1 VTDHASYSPGDGTR
15 SDPKL
20 VNPVTGSV
28 LPADLGIVLV
38 HKHIVTPA
46 PSVAQALP
54 ETFPTYEIMA
64 LCSTELTRLRSDFG
78 VSTIDRA
85 TVELG
90 RDTPVAQKM
99 MKFAAL
105 AQAATGLPIEREAY
119 Q

>member
-1 VTDHASYSPGDGTR
+1 
-15 SDPKL
+15 
-20 VNPVTGSV
+20 
-28 LPADLGIVLV
+28 V
-38 HKHIVTPA
+38 HKHIVTRA
-46 PSVAQALP
+46 PTVGQALP
-54 ETFPTYEIMA
+54 EIYPTDEIVA
-64 LCSTELTRLRSDFG
+64 LCCTELTRLKTDYG
-78 VSTIDRA
+78 VSKIDRV